1 MQTII
6 LAAGMGRRLGELTK
20 NNTKC
25 MIEVNGVKLIDRML
39 SQLSRLELSR
49 VVIVIGYEGEKLRQH
64 IGHRYD
70 DVLKIEYI
78 VNPVYD
84 KTNNIYSLAL
94 AKEQMQ
100 EDDTLLLESDL
111 ILSDNLLPMLVDSP
125 HPNAALVAKY
135 QTWMDG
141 TMVTIDGDGNILN
154 FVPKKAF
161 RYEEA
166 DTYYK
171 TVNVYKFSR
180 QFSTDVYV
188 PFLEAYSKALGLNEY
203 YEQVLRIIT
212 LINNMGLKA
221 IPVGP
226 RDHWYEID
234 DVQDLD
240 IAEAIFAQGD
250 DRLKRFYGRFGGF
263 WRFPQLLDYCYL
275 VNPYYPSP
283 RMMDEI
289 RANFNTLLTEYPSG
303 MRICSLIASKC
314 FGVKRDYIIPGNGAA
329 EFIKVLM
336 EGAEGKVGL
345 VYPTFEEYPNRLK
358 ESQREVFYPT
368 NPDFRYDENDLIAYF
383 SEHPVDTLL
392 LINPDNP
399 SGNFISREGVSK
411 LLEWTRQRGM
421 RFVLDES
428 FVDFSHGYAHNS
440 LFKNDVLEQN
450 PHLIVVKS
458 ISKSFGIPGLRLGIM
473 ASSDSDVV
481 SMVRQT
487 VSIWNLNSFAEFFMQ
502 IYNKYEADYHRACE
516 KFQEERDYLMQGLQ
530 QIPYLRVIPSEANY
544 FLCEILPPYRSR
556 EWVSKMLCDFDILLK
571 DCSTKM
577 GFDGRQYV
585 RIAVRNRRDND
596 MLLEALRKDLEK
608 MQK

>member
-1 MQTII
+1 MQAII

-70 DVLKIEYI
+70 DVLKIEYV

-226 RDHWYEID
+226 RDYWYEID

-358 ESQREVFYPT
+358 ESQREVFCPT

-516 KFQEERDYLMQGLQ
+516 KFQEERDYLMRGLQ

>member
-1 MQTII
+1 MQAII

-20 NNTKC
+20 HNTKC

-39 SQLSRLELSR
+39 TQLSRLSLSR
-49 VVIVIGYEGEKLRQH
+49 VVIVIGYEGEKLKNY
-64 IGHRYD
+64 IGNRYD
-70 DVLKIEYI
+70 DVLKIEYV

-94 AKEQMQ
+94 AKQQMQ

-111 ILSDNLLPMLVDSP
+111 ILSDNMLPMLVESKYS
-125 HPNAALVAKY
+125 NAALVAKY
-135 QTWMDG
+135 QPWMDG
-141 TMVTIDGDGNILN
+141 TMVCIDDDGNILN

-161 RYEEA
+161 RYEDT

-180 QFSTDVYV
+180 SFSTDIYV

-212 LINNMGLKA
+212 LINNTGLKA

-226 RDHWYEID
+226 HDHWYEID

-240 IAEAIFAQGD
+240 IAEAIFAQGEE
-250 DRLKRFYGRFGGF
+250 RLKRFYGRYGGY
-263 WRFPQLLDYCYL
+263 WRFPQMLDFCYL

-283 RMMDEI
+283 RMLDEL
-289 RANFNTLLTEYPSG
+289 RANFDTLLTEYPSG
-303 MRICSLIASKC
+303 MRICSLIAGKC
-314 FGVKRDYIIPGNGAA
+314 FGVKQDYIIPGNGAA

-336 EGAEGKVGL
+336 ESTEGRVG
-345 VYPTFEEYPNRLK
+345 VTYPTFEEYPNRL
-358 ESQREVFYPT
+358 ETSQREVFRPT
-368 NPDFRYDENDLIAYF
+368 NPDFHYDETDLISYF
-383 SEHPVDTLL
+383 TAHPVDTLL

-399 SGNFISREGVSK
+399 SGNFISMQGVER
-411 LLEWTRQRGM
+411 LLKWTQERGM
-421 RFVLDES
+421 RIVIDES
-428 FVDFSHGYAHNS
+428 FVDFSHDYAHNS
-440 LFKNDVLEQN
+440 LLHNEVLERN

-473 ASSDSDVV
+473 ATADADVV
-481 SMVRQT
+481 AKVRST
-487 VSIWNLNSFAEFFMQ
+487 VSIWNLNSFAEYFMQ
-502 IYNKYEADYHRACE
+502 IFNKYEADYQTACE
-516 KFQEERDYLMQGLQ
+516 KFQKERDYLMQGLQ
-530 QIPYLRVIPSEANY
+530 KIPYLRVIPSEANY
-544 FLCEILPPYRSR
+544 FLCEVLPPYRSR
-556 EWVSKMLCDFDILLK
+556 EWVTKLLCEHDILLK

-577 GFDGRQYV
+577 GFDGRQFV

-596 MLLEALRKDLEK
+596 MLLEALQDKVEK
-608 MQK
+608 E